1 MLYHH
6 CTLQMRQ
13 GSARQVASLIQ
24 QKQGEDVSYRTKVV
38 GGVVHKIPMVSVT
51 TLPSS
56 QPFYR
61 CRCCMLHCTLM
72 LCTNVMCRVRL
83 GRRTVLPPVVS

>member
-1 MLYHH
+1 
-6 CTLQMRQ
+6 MRQ

-38 GGVVHKIPMVSVT
+38 GGVVHKIPMVSAT